1 MMIYMNDKKLK
12 KILKDALEN
21 KKLKTGAKEVQ
32 QSIKGTSLIL
42 ASNSLPGST
51 ADKIKKISTENNI
64 PLFNY
69 PGNSVNLGRVCSLA
83 YRTSIISLKN
93 ISEDEIAS
101 ILNE

>member
-1 MMIYMNDKKLK
+1 MIMYMNDKKLK
-12 KILKDALEN
+12 KILKDASEN

-42 ASNSLPGST
+42 TSNSLPEST

-64 PLFNY
+64 PLFRY
-69 PGNSVNLGRVCSLA
+69 PGNSVNLGRACSLA

>member
-1 MMIYMNDKKLK
+1 MNDKKLK
-12 KILKDALEN
+12 KILKDALAN

-42 ASNSLPGST
+42 ASGSLPEST
-51 ADKIKKISTENNI
+51 ADKIKKISSENNI
-64 PLFNY
+64 PLYKY
-69 PGNSVNLGRVCSLA
+69 PGNSVNLGRLCNLT

-93 ISEDEIAS
+93 ISENEIAS

>member
-1 MMIYMNDKKLK
+1 MNDKKLK

-21 KKLKTGAKEVQ
+21 KKIKTGAKEVQ

-42 ASNSLPGST
+42 VSSSLPEST
-51 ADKIKKISTENNI
+51 TDKIKKLSAENNI
-64 PLFNY
+64 PVYKY
-69 PGNSVNLGRVCSLA
+69 PGNSTNLGRACNLT

-93 ISEDEIAS
+93 ISEDEVAL

>member
-1 MMIYMNDKKLK
+1 MNDKKLK

-21 KKLKTGAKEVQ
+21 KKLKTGTKEVQ

-42 ASNSLPGST
+42 ASNSLSEST
-51 ADKIKKISTENNI
+51 AEKIEKLSTENNI
-64 PLFNY
+64 PIYRY
-69 PGNSVNLGRVCSLA
+69 PGNSVSLGRACNLN

-93 ISEDEIAS
+93 ISEDEVAS

>member
-1 MMIYMNDKKLK
+1 MNDKKLK
-12 KILKDALEN
+12 KILKDALAN

-42 ASNSLPGST
+42 ASGSLPEST
-51 ADKIKKISTENNI
+51 ADKIRKLSSENNI
-64 PLFNY
+64 PLYKY
-69 PGNSVNLGRVCSLA
+69 PGNSVNLGRLCNLT

-93 ISEDEIAS
+93 ISEDEVAS

>member
-1 MMIYMNDKKLK
+1 MNDKKLK

-42 ASNSLPGST
+42 ASTSLPEST
-51 ADKIKKISTENNI
+51 AGKIEKLSTENNI
-64 PLFNY
+64 PIYRY
-69 PGNSVNLGRVCSLA
+69 PGNSVSLGRACNLN

-93 ISEDEIAS
+93 ISEDEVAS

>member
-1 MMIYMNDKKLK
+1 MIYMNDKKLK

>member
-1 MMIYMNDKKLK
+1 MNDKKLK
-12 KILKDALEN
+12 KILKDALAN

-42 ASNSLPGST
+42 ASGSLPEST
-51 ADKIKKISTENNI
+51 ADKIKKISSENNI
-64 PLFNY
+64 PLYKY
-69 PGNSVNLGRVCSLA
+69 PGNSVNLGRLCNLT

-93 ISEDEIAS
+93 ISEDEVAS

>member
-1 MMIYMNDKKLK
+1 MYMNDKKLK
-12 KILKDALEN
+12 KILKDASEN

-42 ASNSLPGST
+42 TSNSLPEST

>member
-12 KILKDALEN
+12 KILKDASEN